1 MHIRSGGLR
10 IHYLLLIFITI
21 AFVTDVRRA
30 VIPNKL
36 TICGAVVG
44 TIFNGLESGLNG
56 LTFSLMGAG
65 SAFIAM
71 FLLYLIGALGA
82 GDVKLFTAIG
92 AMMGIS
98 FVCQLML
105 YAILCAALIGLI
117 LLLMHKQMAATG
129 QKLVKWLFS
138 IVVLHDLNIVMG
150 MKRDA
155 NIKFPFMY
163 AVMPAAIMTWYYSF
177 I

>member
-1 MHIRSGGLR
+1 M
-10 IHYLLLIFITI
+10 IFISI

-36 TICGAVVG
+36 TIWGAVIGIILNVSV
-44 TIFNGLESGLNG
+44 NGLNG
-56 LTFSLMGAG
+56 LTFSLIGAG
-65 SAFIAM
+65 SAFIVM
-71 FLLYLIGALGA
+71 LLLYLIGALGA

-92 AMMGIS
+92 AMMGTS
-98 FVCQLML
+98 FVFQLML
-105 YAILCAALIGLI
+105 YAILCAALIGLV
-117 LLLMHKQMAATG
+117 LLMTHKQMAATG

-138 IVVLHDLNIVMG
+138 IIVLHDLNIVMG
-150 MKRDA
+150 MKRDP

>member
-1 MHIRSGGLR
+1 MI
-10 IHYLLLIFITI
+10 LIAI

-36 TICGAVVG
+36 TICGAAIG
-44 TIFNGLESGLNG
+44 TILNVSLSGLNG
-56 LTFSLMGAG
+56 LSFSLIGAG
-65 SAFIAM
+65 IAFIAM

-92 AMMGIS
+92 AMMGTS
-98 FVCQLML
+98 FVFQLMV
-105 YAILCAALIGLI
+105 YAILCAALMGLV
-117 LLLMHKQMAATG
+117 LLMLHKKMAATG

-138 IVVLHDLNIVMG
+138 IIVLHDLNIVRG
-150 MKRDA
+150 MKRDP